1 MLFENV
7 MAILN
12 KCRDEDLND
21 VLVARDM
28 LISENAEKV
37 DDIRDAGKFLSTY
50 YHQITK
56 CNRLGLI
63 EKINEICDAKDD
75 KNKLNDIF
83 NELKEIDG

>member
-21 VLVARDM
+21 VLVAKDM
-28 LISENAEKV
+28 LVLNNAEKA
-37 DDIRDAGKFLSTY
+37 DDIREAGKFLSKY
-50 YHQITK
+50 YYQITK

-63 EKINEICDAKDD
+63 DKIKEICDAKDD
-75 KNKLNDIF
+75 KNKLDEIF
-83 NELKEIDG
+83 KDLEEIDG

>member
-12 KCRDEDLND
+12 KCRDAGLND
-21 VLVARDM
+21 VLVAKDM
-28 LISENAEKV
+28 LIAENRGNAEA
-37 DDIRDAGKFLSTY
+37 IREAGNFLSKY

-63 EKINEICDAKDD
+63 DKIKEICNAKDD
-75 KNKLNDIF
+75 KNKLDEIF
-83 NELKEIDG
+83 KDLEEIDG

>member
-7 MAILN
+7 MEILN

-28 LISENAEKV
+28 LISENAEKA

-56 CNRLGLI
+56 CNRLGMVD
-63 EKINEICDAKDD
+63 KINEICIADD
-75 KNKLNDIF
+75 KTRKKIF
-83 NELKEIDG
+83 EELKEIEG

>member
-1 MLFENV
+1 MLFGNV

-28 LISENAEKV
+28 LISENVEKA
-37 DDIRDAGKFLSTY
+37 DDIRNAGKFLSKY

-63 EKINEICDAKDD
+63 EKIKEICDAKDD